1 MRSKVADY
9 GHAQQGGSAKSY
21 DTTLYVDRDLLEQSQ
36 ANLGFIIRSF
46 GNTDELKKAH
56 PSIMDEVLGS
66 SPNESMSIDKLA
78 EDKTAIAK
86 ELNKLN
92 RQREQFKVAPRSPG
106 AEKIK

>member
-1 MRSKVADY
+1 
-9 GHAQQGGSAKSY
+9 
-21 DTTLYVDRDLLEQSQ
+21 
-36 ANLGFIIRSF
+36 
-46 GNTDELKKAH
+46 
-56 PSIMDEVLGS
+56 MDEVLGS